1 MIDEMIAKGVDRNMA
16 EDMAGIL
23 SKWQRMCW

>member
-16 EDMAGIL
+16 EDMAGML
-23 SKWQRMCW
+23 SKMAESW